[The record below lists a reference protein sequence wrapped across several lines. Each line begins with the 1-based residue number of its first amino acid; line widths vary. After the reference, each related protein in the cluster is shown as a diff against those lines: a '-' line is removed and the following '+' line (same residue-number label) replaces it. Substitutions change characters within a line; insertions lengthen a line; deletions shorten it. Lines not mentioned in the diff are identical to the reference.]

1 MTTTKMKAL
10 LYIGVALVFFL
21 ATFALAFW
29 GCHETLFYSVCW
41 SLVGGGYAAILARTI
56 FHLVMKDYSAEM
68 WQVSIYLIV
77 AVSAWIGAILSLT
90 WGWASFW
97 MAIMIASLIFA
108 IGNRFI
114 AKAMQIAAAAMET
127 NSSEFVQTP
136 VLEKLKAT
144 QRYEFVDNTLGSAS
158 NLDKPL
164 CLIDG
169 RALTVN
175 EAEAAG
181 YGAIAAEAIEYFK
194 TIINQEGV

>member
-1 MTTTKMKAL
+1 MSTTKMKAL
-10 LYIGVALVFFL
+10 LYICVALVFFL
-21 ATFALAFW
+21 ASFALAFF
-29 GCHETLFYSVCW
+29 GCRETLFYSVCW
-41 SLVGGGYAAILARTI
+41 SFVGGGYAAILARTI
-56 FHLVMKDYSAEM
+56 LHIVMKDYSAEM

-108 IGNRFI
+108 VGNRFI
-114 AKAMQIAAAAMET
+114 TKAMQIATASMET
-127 NSSEFVQTP
+127 GSQVP
-136 VLEKLKAT
+136 ILEKLKAT
-144 QRYEFVDNTLGSAS
+144 QRYEFVDDKLGSAP

-181 YGAIAAEAIEYFK
+181 YGAIAADAIEYFK
-194 TIINQEGV
+194 TLINQEDT